1 MEDNQIPWTKIYV
14 GLMASLLVMI
24 GLLYWLT
31 LAYS

>member
-1 MEDNQIPWTKIYV
+1 MENNQIPWTKIYV